1 MRGRVLARLYTKS
14 NRIKANEKR
23 THVNNMITQI
33 AAYGGYMYREGFYMH
48 TAHTLIPALVVVLI
62 LILTLLIHLK
72 SKKFNREINRSDL
85 NIRIS
90 IIFLQTNF
98 IVDIVLSSF
107 AIRHSPDLTF
117 FLFSPIFDFLHVPT
131 SFLAFHYI

>member
-1 MRGRVLARLYTKS
+1 MKKRENARACARARVYTKS
-14 NRIKANEKR
+14 NRIKAYEKR

-33 AAYGGYMYREGFYMH
+33 AAYGGYMHREGFYMQ

-117 FLFSPIFDFLHVPT
+117 FFVLSNF
-131 SFLAFHYI
+131 